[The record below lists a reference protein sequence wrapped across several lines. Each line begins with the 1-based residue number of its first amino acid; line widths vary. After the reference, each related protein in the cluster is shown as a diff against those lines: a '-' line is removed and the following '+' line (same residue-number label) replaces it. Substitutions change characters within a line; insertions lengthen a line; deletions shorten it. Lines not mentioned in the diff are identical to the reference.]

1 MTVRKAGRGG
11 GADRWELL
19 LSVLGTAAVAI
30 LLLAGSWVGL
40 TWLLTGVWV
49 WDYEPTDPA
58 PTDPEFGLP
67 GALRSALLVVGGF
80 GGIVALVVAYRRQK
94 HLEADA
100 AGQRERVRLFTE
112 RFGAA
117 SAQLGAASAVTRLAG
132 VYAMAALADEW
143 VEQQQQCTDVLCA
156 YLRLPYTPQE
166 ASTDT
171 PVRTTTTR
179 TSPGPEPVT
188 EEVSSESRPGEREV
202 RWTII
207 RVIRDHLRGEQ
218 PAWAGRDFD
227 FTGATFD
234 GADFT
239 DARFTGGTVTFNWAR
254 FAGGSVTFDRARFAG
269 GTVIF
274 ADALCG
280 GSRFVWPD
288 GSESAV
294 PPEFGGVLA
303 DDAEVGPPDD
313 ALFAGPRGGGFGGQ
327 VGEGD
332 VDVGPDLADGDAEH
346 ALAAADEVDDLLVG
360 GAFVDGGPVG
370 EQGEPGEVCGAV
382 CAQGVQGGA
391 DVGQGDSGVEQS
403 FDQAQGED
411 VAE

>member
-1 MTVRKAGRGG
+1 
-11 GADRWELL
+11 
-19 LSVLGTAAVAI
+19 
-30 LLLAGSWVGL
+30 
-40 TWLLTGVWV
+40 
-49 WDYEPTDPA
+49 
-58 PTDPEFGLP
+58 
-67 GALRSALLVVGGF
+67 
-80 GGIVALVVAYRRQK
+80 
-94 HLEADA
+94 
-100 AGQRERVRLFTE
+100 
-112 RFGAA
+112 
-117 SAQLGAASAVTRLAG
+117 
-132 VYAMAALADEW
+132 MAALADEW
-143 VEQQQQCTDVLCA
+143 VEQQQCLDVLCA

-207 RVIRDHLRGEQ
+207 RVIRDHLRGGN
-218 PAWAGRDFD
+218 PKWAGRDFD

-239 DARFTGGTVTFNWAR
+239 GARFADGTVTFRKAKFTRGTVYFNRVEFSGGTVNFGAATFSDAKVDFRSAKFSDGMVLFANTQFTGGTVSFRWAQ
-254 FAGGSVTFDRARFAG
+254 FSGGTVFFRWAKAAG

-274 ADALCG
+274 ADALFR
-280 GSRFVWPD
+280 GSLFVWPD
-288 GSESAV
+288 GSESAR

-303 DDAEVGPPDD
+303 DDAEGGPPDG
-313 ALFAGPRGGGFGGQ
+313 ALFAGPRGGGFGGE
-327 VGEGD
+327 VGEGGL
-332 VDVGPDLADGDAEH
+332 DVGPDLADGDAEH